1 MKNLIIITLFIC
13 TLFSCTKD
21 YFEQYPQKWELIEMS
36 GNIQNSV
43 TIGANMAWQE
53 FYLLDAN
60 GTFIKHREQ
69 DGLVMEVSG
78 SFSFEENSDGKYLKL
93 KYKTDNKL
101 IGSCSKQEEWLGFDS
116 NRLRSTWWACDGP
129 GLLYKRIE

>member
-1 MKNLIIITLFIC
+1 
-13 TLFSCTKD
+13 
-21 YFEQYPQKWELIEMS
+21 MS

-43 TIGANMAWQE
+43 KMGDEMTWQE

-69 DGLVMEVSG
+69 DGLVMKVSG
-78 SFSFEENSDGKYLKL
+78 SFSFEENSDGKYLKI
-93 KYKTDNKL
+93 KNRTDNKI
-101 IGSCSKQEEWLGFDS
+101 IGSCSKQEEWLVFDS

-129 GLLYKRIE
+129 G